1 MPYDQTKDPFAST
14 ASTPTS
20 FGGSARTVSPSDS
33 TDLNPY
39 ARLLV
44 TVGGTL
50 AVVPK
55 RQAND
60 TAVNLGTV
68 AAGFV
73 VPFEVRRVYLPGTT
87 ATVITIDP

>member
-1 MPYDQTKDPFAST
+1 MAYDRTKDPFASS

-20 FGGSARTVSPSDS
+20 FGGSARTVSPSNT
-33 TDLNPY
+33 TDLDPY

-60 TAVNLGTV
+60 TAVDLGTV

-73 VPFEVRRVYLPGTT
+73 VPFEVRRVYATGTT